1 MNLHAFFK
9 VMLPLSMAVI
19 STFLYAQDSKP
30 QDSNPLDKHSIHITP
45 QQQQKLGIQVAPL
58 SASGALTSQRL
69 PGEVVIPAHQQRIV
83 SAVQSGLVDSLDV
96 AVGTAVKKGQVLG
109 HMTTSD
115 MLAPQQQYLQ
125 ARIQQ
130 QLAQK
135 TLARDA
141 ELFKD
146 GIIAERR
153 YLTTKSSVDEVRAT
167 VTQLRQLLALG
178 GMSHA
183 AITQLEH
190 TGKYSTGLS
199 LVAPI
204 EGVITEQTVAVGQR
218 VDAASMLFKIA
229 KLHPLW
235 LEIRAPIEQA
245 SGISTGM
252 TVKVPKFSTE
262 GKVITVIRSLNKQD
276 QTLLIRA
283 EITHNTALLSP
294 GQFVEAELSS
304 PQHLT
309 PAAHQFSV
317 AHTAITRRGQQ
328 TYVFVKTAAG
338 FTPTPV
344 TVVAEQHNKVTI
356 KPHPSAPLKGHEQVA
371 VVGTVA
377 IKAAWDAQSGAE

>member
-9 VMLPLSMAVI
+9 LILVLSMSVI
-19 STFLYAQDSKP
+19 STLLHAQDSK
-30 QDSNPLDKHSIHITP
+30 PLDKHSIRITP

-58 SASGALTSQRL
+58 STSGALTSQRL

-83 SAVQSGLVDSLDV
+83 SAVQTGLVDTLDV
-96 AVGTAVKKGQVLG
+96 AVGDTVKKGQVLG

-125 ARIQQ
+125 ARIQL

-153 YLTTKSSVDEVRAT
+153 YLATKSSVDEVRAT

-235 LEIRAPIEQA
+235 LEIHAPIEQA
-245 SGISTGM
+245 SGISRGM
-252 TVKVPKFSTE
+252 TVKLPKFSAE
-262 GKVITVIRSLNKQD
+262 GKVVTVIRSLNKQD

-283 EITHNTALLSP
+283 EITQNTALLSP

-309 PAAHQFSV
+309 PAAPQFSV
-317 AHTAITRRGQQ
+317 AQTAITRRGQQ
-328 TYVFVKTAAG
+328 TYLFVKTATG
-338 FTPTPV
+338 FAPTPI

-377 IKAAWDAQSGAE
+377 IKAAWDAQSGAQ